1 MFSRVEDVIYA
12 QVMQLEAVLAAER
25 KERSS
30 LLETV
35 NGMHQNTYEPHNP
48 LVSDQDGALHVQV
61 VS

>member
-1 MFSRVEDVIYA
+1 
-12 QVMQLEAVLAAER
+12 MQLEAALEEER

-35 NGMHQNTYEPHNP
+35 NGMHQNTHEPNNP

-61 VS
+61 VR